1 MNRQDMA
8 LYEEARM
15 THGQRYQAAQDWK
28 TAQRILLAGL
38 FALVLL
44 ISFIEPFLI

>member
-1 MNRQDMA
+1 MTREDMA
-8 LYEEARM
+8 RYEEARM
-15 THGQRYQAAQDWK
+15 THGQRYQAAQDWN
-28 TAQRILLAGL
+28 TAQKIMLSGL